1 MLLEAPRPL
10 REIPPAQWQR
20 MRADDPQ
27 MLQDIQSCEALY
39 GTDAVAKRADRVEI
53 KIEEVLVI
61 YRFDSLDPKR
71 VEVRAKST
79 GDELV
84 TQAAL
89 WLVQSFS
96 GALALSD
103 AVQLARGRAEASAP
117 EPRSALLLATPSC
130 RWLGLQQETAGVPLD
145 FVSPKQAASQAS
157 RMIQKYL
164 TSHKVFQPAGNAETV
179 VNERLAERF
188 AEKLEQMRIGSGSF
202 VTPSLVF
209 HGAGS
214 QEVLRSICR
223 RGFLMPGDWIE
234 GTPDFLEME
243 HGNVK
248 GVGVYT
254 SPCLDTAAR
263 YGGIEDS
270 EGRGLVLVAL
280 AAPGCCWHEKSRQ
293 KTQETIRSWF
303 FPSGDVKVGTQH
315 GGWVWQGDAW
325 HPTGA
330 GTSLTPDFAFAP
342 VEALYDGRY
351 HSRRYGIGTQ
361 VSEELVLASVDQ
373 LLPLLLVPFARR
385 DAAPPAKPLPRLPGL
400 KGPGQGRRHALMGSR
415 IYAYPSEPLPER
427 ELTCS
432 KLLAAAAPEEE
443 LWALHLPKGEKRRGK
458 ELNVIFLVDEALGA
472 SEFKA
477 EVLTLLSAIGGQLQ
491 APAAAATF
499 NRQGIVQAGCV
510 PFLPSDAAHASFAS
524 RWPRKGCEGAGDL
537 AAALQHV
544 TDMAISKLVKDTERR
559 LQQAAS
565 PWAQLAAGH
574 QLVTSVGRTETAA
587 TVTEVS
593 FEGLKPSSLEV
604 LWHGKAQKSK
614 RLCVV
619 NGDVPV
625 LRVEFEEGEVDF
637 LPPAKLR
644 WGLDPGDVAA
654 EMHFA
659 VFVLSPFTAKDQAS
673 GGSLARLETT
683 VQDCGLQLHCS
694 GCRTSVIPLVLGGDA
709 SGARLAAFVQTSSN
723 ASGEWWMP
731 FYGAETRAEVPGLL
745 EQLQQDMS
753 TWTAHWSEGTQ
764 GLVTLGPAAA
774 KLGQGFLGSALGA
787 SQPTWELRLQ
797 SPSGEAGELLQG
809 QCVLYKGELPRR
821 DVWVDGEEY
830 RLVDP
835 RPALREPG
843 WRLNL
848 EMAYALE
855 MMAQQLRSSSLA
867 SLGSTRS
874 QIVDWVAKMRKM
886 ALELEPPPLV
896 KQELEAW
903 RRLPPPELAGQ
914 VARLRGLTCSLQ
926 RLANSLDEAAE
937 LQRAAEQ
944 EPSSAAWL
952 RRASEM
958 KYGAKAL
965 QRAKIDPPEDH
976 QDQWCQQLETLT
988 ELDISGVG
996 GPISMLTGC
1005 SSLEHLR
1012 EMQKLAPELKKLRPQ
1027 EAVYASGAVGL
1038 QLRCRRSDAAEVE
1051 PWLLLVEHVAV
1062 SWADTASAAL
1072 SLDAGHKLRDA
1083 AGEEAPDVAV
1093 LAFSPQEAYRW
1104 FIHSAMHKSY
1114 LGMVFARNPLCQVPG
1129 QHMALPVILWVKTAE
1144 LLIGRAPRD
1153 RAGEVPPQEA
1163 DWFRAMLRIHLEA
1176 SKTAQ
1181 HLVQGRGSFEV
1192 LADALASADPTG
1204 ALTEAEGGPQ
1214 SVCLALA
1221 ACCFSKKAQPAFW
1234 GKRSLER
1241 TSSLT
1246 LQRANSRTLTPDAV
1260 KDEDPA
1266 AWPRRLRTLALAM
1279 MAEAVSRACRRLV
1292 RSLCSTTGDSE
1303 AQVSKKLLWDALGL
1317 HGSVAEVEPEGQ
1329 LDDPKLA
1336 KLEGH
1341 SDDCDIAHVQRRSAL
1356 LFAPQGKYFQVA
1368 LTNCTPQGI
1377 VGTLMIHMAC
1387 MLQKAD
1393 GDELVEKLMQQFFQR
1408 DISMKAFIEAV
1419 LPGDVSPGAVQAA
1432 LYAQGLRYFSAS
1444 SDRWIDGSSEPPV
1457 GVKSRADPRLSVGSG

>member
-1 MLLEAPRPL
+1 MLSGLLAAVRELRRGPLLLQKPLGQLLLADLDRIGDGAAAVRELAERLPQVEEEDGWELVEELMVEVFPEALVSESWLETLLRVVRTHSCGRKPGGFFSDTHVAALEMLLEAPRPL

-20 MRADDPQ
+20 MRVDDPQ

-39 GTDAVAKRADRVEI
+39 GTDAVVKRADRVEI

-214 QEVLRSICR
+214 QATNWYESLLGHLAMVWVFALLALAAGCDLEPWLQEVPEADRGYHVLCVGPEAADLRAGGLAAAEPRQLALGDFSARLEAELRIKSRLVFQLPSGGKLKFPKQSWAVFTEAGERWSPEELDRRVSDYRGVLLLFEGGNWRWPGVRLGFRREVLPGVVLRTVALRPALFEVELGSGAEMQPELFADVVKSSEAQLQRSTTDAGAVSQERTSESTWLGYEQSTVLLQLRDFTVQALRIPLPNWETSLQVLRYGPGQFYDAHRDYWDPREFPDAERWTHPRSRTWNMRHATLLWYLQLPAEGGETWFPRAHGGPVPYGEWTACDERGVKMGNGTAAILFYSLYSSGELDTFSWHCACPVVQGTKWAANSWAWNQPISTGPFARRKPKTAQEVLRSICR

-443 LWALHLPKGEKRRGK
+443 LWALHLPKGKKRRGK

-574 QLVTSVGRTETAA
+574 QLVTGGRTEATA

-797 SPSGEAGELLQG
+797 SPSGE
-809 QCVLYKGELPRR
+809 
-821 DVWVDGEEY
+821 
-830 RLVDP
+830 
-835 RPALREPG
+835 
-843 WRLNL
+843 
-848 EMAYALE
+848 
-855 MMAQQLRSSSLA
+855 
-867 SLGSTRS
+867 
-874 QIVDWVAKMRKM
+874 
-886 ALELEPPPLV
+886 
-896 KQELEAW
+896 
-903 RRLPPPELAGQ
+903 
-914 VARLRGLTCSLQ
+914 
-926 RLANSLDEAAE
+926 
-937 LQRAAEQ
+937 
-944 EPSSAAWL
+944 
-952 RRASEM
+952 
-958 KYGAKAL
+958 
-965 QRAKIDPPEDH
+965 
-976 QDQWCQQLETLT
+976 
-988 ELDISGVG
+988 
-996 GPISMLTGC
+996 
-1005 SSLEHLR
+1005 
-1012 EMQKLAPELKKLRPQ
+1012 
-1027 EAVYASGAVGL
+1027 
-1038 QLRCRRSDAAEVE
+1038 
-1051 PWLLLVEHVAV
+1051 
-1062 SWADTASAAL
+1062 
-1072 SLDAGHKLRDA
+1072 
-1083 AGEEAPDVAV
+1083 
-1093 LAFSPQEAYRW
+1093 
-1104 FIHSAMHKSY
+1104 
-1114 LGMVFARNPLCQVPG
+1114 
-1129 QHMALPVILWVKTAE
+1129 
-1144 LLIGRAPRD
+1144 
-1153 RAGEVPPQEA
+1153 
-1163 DWFRAMLRIHLEA
+1163 
-1176 SKTAQ
+1176 
-1181 HLVQGRGSFEV
+1181 
-1192 LADALASADPTG
+1192 
-1204 ALTEAEGGPQ
+1204 
-1214 SVCLALA
+1214 
-1221 ACCFSKKAQPAFW
+1221 
-1234 GKRSLER
+1234 
-1241 TSSLT
+1241 
-1246 LQRANSRTLTPDAV
+1246 
-1260 KDEDPA
+1260 
-1266 AWPRRLRTLALAM
+1266 
-1279 MAEAVSRACRRLV
+1279 
-1292 RSLCSTTGDSE
+1292 
-1303 AQVSKKLLWDALGL
+1303 
-1317 HGSVAEVEPEGQ
+1317 
-1329 LDDPKLA
+1329 
-1336 KLEGH
+1336 
-1341 SDDCDIAHVQRRSAL
+1341 
-1356 LFAPQGKYFQVA
+1356 
-1368 LTNCTPQGI
+1368 
-1377 VGTLMIHMAC
+1377 
-1387 MLQKAD
+1387 
-1393 GDELVEKLMQQFFQR
+1393 
-1408 DISMKAFIEAV
+1408 
-1419 LPGDVSPGAVQAA
+1419 
-1432 LYAQGLRYFSAS
+1432 
-1444 SDRWIDGSSEPPV
+1444 
-1457 GVKSRADPRLSVGSG
+1457 